1 MAELRVRVGQK
12 GRSSSEGS
20 VREHRVTID
29 RPQDKGGGN
38 EGPMGGEL
46 FAMGL
51 GGCYM
56 SNLLAIIRARE
67 SAIRDAAVDVI
78 AKLDGTPPR
87 FVEFTLEVSGNTGN
101 KAELEELALAA
112 ERVCVVANSLK
123 PFMPVHVRVK

>member
-20 VREHRVTID
+20 ARKHRVTID
-29 RPQDKGGGN
+29 RPQEKGGGD

-46 FAMGL
+46 FVMGL

-56 SNLLAIIRARE
+56 SNLLGLIRSRE
-67 SAIRDAAVDVI
+67 SAIRNVSVDVI
-78 AKLDGTPPR
+78 AKVDGTPPR
-87 FVEFTLEVSGNTGN
+87 FVEFTLEVSGDTGN

-112 ERVCVVANSLK
+112 ERVCIVANSLR
-123 PFMPVHVRVK
+123 PFMPVHVRVV

>member
-1 MAELRVRVGQK
+1 MADLLVRVGQK

-20 VREHRVTID
+20 VRKHRVTIG
-29 RPQDKGGGN
+29 RPQENGGDD

-46 FAMGL
+46 FVMGL

-56 SNLLAIIRARE
+56 SNLLEIIRARA
-67 SAIRDAAVDVI
+67 SAISDVSVDVI

-87 FVEFTLEVSGNTGN
+87 FVEFTLEVSGRTEN
-101 KAELEELALAA
+101 KAELEGLALAA
-112 ERVCVVANSLK
+112 ERVCAVANSLK